1 MLGHRTIRLIARGL
15 ILVSLL
21 AAGPVLWNRHVRES
35 ASRSVDLVLDLP
47 AVQRLARQDGLPLE
61 AVLEEMAAAGATS
74 LAIPEM
80 SVEDLAERGLA
91 LVRTGAEL
99 RADLMLTATPNPF
112 LVRLTAD
119 PGFAETDTYLLP
131 ADEEIAAQ
139 LWSDIQLRHPE
150 ERVTFFA
157 PAPGEPGA
165 GAIAL
170 RYDDEQLEAY
180 GVGFDP
186 ADFALAEEAG
196 LQPLPRPRPAPGVT
210 PESIA
215 EIFANLD
222 RLSPDIRGV
231 MFYGREVLGWRVDG
245 TDALTQ
251 TADELKERGWVAHLI
266 EHASQLAYIDQKGSL
281 YLADALGYR
290 IGRVF
295 SMGQEWQDKVQP
307 YEAVDMWWRAALE
320 RNIRSLYIRPFLAK
334 QDPGLT
340 ATETTARY
348 IARTVEELQARG
360 FTTGVPG
367 VFSPYAVPFIVKVLI
382 GLGAVGATILWL
394 SRAVPFD
401 PRFLAGLMALG
412 AVGQAGMLFVA
423 PNMGTI
429 VLGLALATL
438 FPTLGA
444 TWLMQRW
451 GLGSGSPEPQV
462 AVPARPAPVWIVRE
476 GVVVSA
482 AFFGVNLIGGL
493 LIAGLMGDIRH
504 MLEFEYFRG
513 VKLVFLAPLLLAA
526 LTYLLLGR
534 KGSVADVVRSLARD
548 LLALVDTAVKYR
560 ELLLLGVLGLAGLYY
575 IQRSGNFPTV
585 PVSQLELDIRA
596 ALERLLLAR
605 PRTKEFLIAYPALV
619 AAAAFLTAGLRRYTP
634 LLVLAAVTGGVSI
647 INSFEHLRTP
657 VALSLLRGINGLWVG
672 LAIGLV
678 VLLGLALLRAVLTW
692 LFPDRQAA
700 Q

>member
-47 AVQRLARQDGLPLE
+47 AMQRLARQDGLPLE
-61 AVLEEMAAAGATS
+61 AVLADMAAAGATS

-80 SVEDLAERGLA
+80 NVEDLAEHGLA
-91 LVRTGAEL
+91 TVRTGAEL
-99 RADLMLTATPNPF
+99 RAELMLTATPNPF

-119 PGFAETDTYLLP
+119 PEFSESETYLLP
-131 ADEEIAAQ
+131 ADEEVAQ
-139 LWSDIQLRHPE
+139 RLWRDIQLRHPE
-150 ERVTFFA
+150 ERIAFFA
-157 PAPGEPGA
+157 PQPGEPGA

-186 ADFALAEEAG
+186 VDFALADAAG

-210 PESIA
+210 PESI
-215 EIFANLD
+215 ETIFADLD
-222 RLSPDIRGV
+222 EMSPSIRGV
-231 MFYGREVLGWRVDG
+231 MFYGRQVLGWRTDR
-245 TDALTQ
+245 TDALAQ
-251 TADELKERGWVAHLI
+251 TVDELAKRGWVAHLI
-266 EHASQLAYIDQKGSL
+266 EHANQLAYIDQQGSL
-281 YLADALGYR
+281 ELAHALGYR

-307 YEAVDMWWRAALE
+307 YEAVDMWWRAVLE

-348 IARTVEELQARG
+348 INRTVEELNSRG

-367 VFSPYAVPFIVKVLI
+367 LFAPYEVPFFLKVLI

-394 SRAVPFD
+394 SYALPLS
-401 PRFLAGLMALG
+401 PRFLGWLT
-412 AVGQAGMLFVA
+412 AVGVVGEAGMLFVA
-423 PNMGTI
+423 PNLGTA
-429 VLGLALATL
+429 VLGIALATL

-444 TWLMQRW
+444 TWLLVRW
-451 GLGSGSPEPQV
+451 GLGAGSPEPLV
-462 AVPARPAPVWIVRE
+462 SVPSRPAPGWIVRE
-476 GVVVSA
+476 GVTVSV
-482 AFFGVNLIGGL
+482 AFFAINLIGGL
-493 LIAGLMGDIRH
+493 LIGGLMGDIRH
-504 MLEFEYFRG
+504 ILEFEYFRG
-513 VKLVFLAPLLLAA
+513 VKLVFLAPLLLAL
-526 LTYLLLGR
+526 LTYLVLGR
-534 KGSVADVVRSLARD
+534 KGSVADVVRGLARD
-548 LLALVDTAVKYR
+548 GLGLVDTAVKYR
-560 ELLLLGVLGLAGLYY
+560 ELVLLGVLGLAGLYY

-605 PRTKEFLIAYPALV
+605 PRTKEILIAYPAM
-619 AAAAFLTAGLRRYTP
+619 AAGVAFLTAGLRRYVP

-657 VALSLLRGINGLWVG
+657 AALSLLRGFNGLWVG
-672 LAIGLV
+672 LLIGLA
-678 VLLGLALLRAVLTW
+678 VLAGLALLRAVLAW